1 MPKGNN
7 FTALITEADL
17 TAARTAA
24 RALHA
29 KLSFVPQQ
37 PATLLT
43 SATISAERLPLAK
56 LALQAA
62 DQDPD
67 VMRKTC
73 DPDALR
79 TKIRAF
85 EELVALRNT
94 VQPDVQLLDN
104 AINVLGSDILFMT
117 NNIHEDIEKDK
128 GESSMLG
135 ELRPKINAYYARPNA
150 RKSARAKPA

>member
-7 FTALITEADL
+7 FTAPITEDDL
-17 TAARTAA
+17 AAARSAA
-24 RALHA
+24 KALHG
-29 KLSFVPQQ
+29 KLRFVPQQ

-43 SATISAERLPLAK
+43 SATMSPERLPLAK

-73 DPDALR
+73 APDALR
-79 TKIRAF
+79 AKISAF
-85 EELVALRNT
+85 KALTMLRNSI
-94 VQPDVQLLDN
+94 QPDVQLLDN
-104 AINVLGSDILFMT
+104 AINVLDSNILFMT

-128 GESSMLG
+128 GESSVLG

-150 RKSARAKPA
+150 RKSSKAKPA